1 MKRRVPIGIDH
12 LTVVPENVDTDSERE
27 VSEESTAVGRSLG
40 A

>member
-12 LTVVPENVDTDSERE
+12 LTVVPENVDADSERE
-27 VSEESTAVGRSLG
+27 VSEESTPAGRSLG